1 MVVERKAK
9 LLGAARNFRRSTVQG
24 KLARR
29 SFIRARESTCVL
41 FVCAGT
47 VCAGSHAQFYTHTR
61 SYGS

>member
-1 MVVERKAK
+1 MVVERKAVAWSGSK
-9 LLGAARNFRRSTVQG
+9 FSPSTVQG